1 MVSCFA
7 AVDLGASSG
16 RVMLGCFD
24 DSGFTLEEA
33 HRFVNAPIDVDGVRC
48 WDTDYLFDQ
57 TLLGLQKAVTAAEER
72 AGTLDGIAVDSWGVD
87 YGIVDEHNRLT
98 APARHYRAAQESYV
112 KWARERVPPMEAY
125 RRSGIIELPM
135 NTCFQLMRDVEQ
147 GLLVDGVTV
156 LLTPD
161 LWTAWLTGERGAEP
175 TIASTTG
182 LLDWST
188 GQWAFDLME
197 RWSIPTNV
205 LPELKRTGA
214 IAGHTLPEISSR
226 IGADKPVPV
235 FRAPSHDTASA
246 FAAVTTIDDDALVI
260 SIGTWAL
267 AGWLQAKP
275 VVSDAAAEL
284 GFTNEVSADGSSLVI
299 RNLSGT
305 WLLEECLRIWAREDG
320 VADPSALRGRLMD
333 EAFASSTRI
342 DGVIDCGTPEL
353 ISTTDMPAS
362 LARLY
367 GEHFNGDRLTRA
379 QMVRLV
385 LESLAASFA
394 QTAIQAADLGARAP
408 REIVMIGGGSQIH
421 ELVRLTEQR
430 SGLPVRVSYKEA
442 TSIGNICVQAV
453 AAGHFPDLLTARSF
467 VDSTLKGEVHD

>member
-1 MVSCFA
+1 MVACFA

-24 DSGFTLEEA
+24 DSGFTLDEV
-33 HRFVNAPIDVDGVRC
+33 HRFVNTPIDVDGVRC

-57 TLLGLQKAVTAAEER
+57 SLLGLRKAVAAAEER
-72 AGTLDGIAVDSWGVD
+72 GGILNGIAVDSWGVD
-87 YGIVDEHNRLT
+87 YGLVDGGNRLT

-112 KWARERVPPMEAY
+112 DWARERVPSMEAY

-147 GLLVDGVTV
+147 GLLVDGVTA

-161 LWTAWLTGERGAEP
+161 LWTAWLSGERGAEP

-182 LLDWST
+182 LVDWST

-197 RWSIPTNV
+197 RWSIPSNV
-205 LPELKRTGA
+205 LPKLKPTGTF
-214 IAGHTLPEISSR
+214 AGHTLPEITER
-226 IGADKPVPV
+226 IGANKPVPV
-235 FRAPSHDTASA
+235 FRAPAHDTASA
-246 FAAVTTIDDDALVI
+246 FAAVTSIDDDALVI

-267 AGWLQAKP
+267 AGWLQSEP
-275 VVSDAAAEL
+275 IVSHEAAEL
-284 GFTNEVSADGSSLVI
+284 GFTNETAADGSALVM

-305 WLLEECLRIWAREDG
+305 WLLDECLRIWALEDG
-320 VADPSALRGRLMD
+320 GEDPSDLRARLMVG
-333 EAFASSTRI
+333 AFDSTTQI
-342 DGVIDCGTPEL
+342 EGVIDCGTPEL
-353 ISTTDMPAS
+353 ISTTDMPIS

-367 GEHFNGDRLTRA
+367 NEQFGDDRLTRA
-379 QMVRLV
+379 QTVRLV
-385 LESLAASFA
+385 LESLAASFG
-394 QTAIQAADLGARAP
+394 QTAIQAADLGGREP
-408 REIVMIGGGSQIH
+408 LEIVLIGGGSQIE

-430 SGLPVRVSYKEA
+430 SGLPVRVSHKEA

-453 AAGHFPDLLTARSF
+453 AAGHFPDLAAARSF
-467 VDSTLKGEVHD
+467 VDRTLEGAAHD

>member
-1 MVSCFA
+1 MVACFA

-24 DSGFTLEEA
+24 DSGFTLEEV
-33 HRFVNAPIDVDGVRC
+33 HRFVNTPVEVDGVRC

-57 TLLGLQKAVTAAEER
+57 SLQGLRTAVAAANRRGGE
-72 AGTLDGIAVDSWGVD
+72 LDGIAVDSWGVD

-98 APARHYRAAQESYV
+98 APARHYRAAQEAYV
-112 KWARERVPPMEAY
+112 EWARERVPSIEAY

-147 GLLVDGVTV
+147 GLLTDDVTV

-161 LWTAWLTGERGAEP
+161 LWTAWLTGNRGAEP

-182 LLDWST
+182 LVDWST
-188 GQWAFDLME
+188 HQWAFDLME

-205 LPELKRTGA
+205 LPDLLPTGTL
-214 IAGHTLPEISSR
+214 AGHTLPDITTR
-226 IGADKPVPV
+226 LGASGPVPV
-235 FRAPSHDTASA
+235 FRAPAHDTASA
-246 FAAVTTIDDDALVI
+246 FASVTSVDDATLVI

-267 AGWLQAKP
+267 AGWLQP
-275 VVSDAAAEL
+275 DPIVSDEAAEW
-284 GFTNEVSADGSSLVI
+284 GFTNEMAADGSALVM

-305 WLLEECLRIWAREDG
+305 WLLEECLRIWSEED
-320 VADPSALRGRLMD
+320 AIEDPGNLRAQLI
-333 EAFASSTRI
+333 EAAFSPTTHIA
-342 DGVIDCGTPEL
+342 GVIDCGTPEL

-362 LARLY
+362 LGRLY
-367 GEHFNGDRLTRA
+367 REEYEHAPLTRA
-379 QMVRLV
+379 QTVRLV

-394 QTAIQAADLGARAP
+394 RTAIQAIELGSRAP
-408 REIVMIGGGSQIH
+408 QEIVMIGGGSQIK
-421 ELVRLTEQR
+421 ELVHLTEQR
-430 SGLPVRVSYKEA
+430 SGLPVRVGHKEA

-453 AAGHFPDLLTARSF
+453 AAGYFPDLATARSF
-467 VDSTLKGEVHD
+467 VDRDLEGMVHD

>member
-1 MVSCFA
+1 MVACFA

-24 DSGFTLEEA
+24 DSGFTLDEV

-57 TLLGLQKAVTAAEER
+57 TLLGLRNAVAAAAER
-72 AGTLDGIAVDSWGVD
+72 GGALDGIAVDSWGVD

-112 KWARERVPPMEAY
+112 EWARERVPSMEAY

-135 NTCFQLMRDVEQ
+135 NTCFQLMRDVQ
-147 GLLVDGVTV
+147 HGLLVDGVTV

-161 LWTAWLTGERGAEP
+161 LWTAWLTGEHGAEP

-182 LLDWST
+182 LVDWST

-205 LPELKRTGA
+205 LPELKPTGTL
-214 IAGHTLPEISSR
+214 AGHTLAEITAR
-226 IGADKPVPV
+226 IGAREPVPV
-235 FRAPSHDTASA
+235 FRAPAHDTASA
-246 FAAVTTIDDDALVI
+246 FAAVTSIDDDALVI

-267 AGWLQAKP
+267 AGWLQAEP
-275 VVSDAAAEL
+275 IVSDEAAES
-284 GFTNEVSADGSSLVI
+284 GFTNEVAADGSALVM

-305 WLLEECLRIWAREDG
+305 WLLEECLRIWAHQDG
-320 VADPSALRGRLMD
+320 VDDPTTLRARLMS
-333 EAFASSTRI
+333 EAFDPGTHIA
-342 DGVIDCGTPEL
+342 GVIDCGTPEL
-353 ISTTDMPAS
+353 ISTTDMPTS

-367 GEHFNGDRLTRA
+367 REQFADDLATRA
-379 QMVRLV
+379 QVVRLV

-394 QTAIQAADLGARAP
+394 QTAVQAAALGGRAP
-408 REIVMIGGGSQIH
+408 REIVLIGGGSQIQ
-421 ELVRLTEQR
+421 ELVQLTEQR
-430 SGLPVRVSYKEA
+430 SGLPVRVSHKEA

-453 AAGHFPDLLTARSF
+453 GAGHFPDLAAARSF
-467 VDSTLKGEVHD
+467 VDRDLEGRVHD